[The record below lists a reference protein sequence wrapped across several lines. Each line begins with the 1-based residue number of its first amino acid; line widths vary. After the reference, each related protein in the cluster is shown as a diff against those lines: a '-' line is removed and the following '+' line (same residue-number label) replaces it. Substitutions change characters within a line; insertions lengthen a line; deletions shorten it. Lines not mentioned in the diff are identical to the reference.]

1 MAGYFAAMAQGLMVY
16 PMAGTVD
23 GKNGDH
29 ILIAP
34 PFISSEADLT
44 AIVARLGKAVDVAL
58 ASCRRQ
64 GVAID

>member
-1 MAGYFAAMAQGLMVY
+1 MVY

-58 ASCRRQ
+58 AFAAVKGLRLIR
-64 GVAID
+64 GANVR